1 MGEKVSALSDFG
13 LAIRSLKQHRRCLWQ
28 ALRFMIR
35 EDQDWWRLPEP
46 LDPLPLMYA
55 IRAVKL

>member
-1 MGEKVSALSDFG
+1 
-13 LAIRSLKQHRRCLWQ
+13 
-28 ALRFMIR
+28 MIR